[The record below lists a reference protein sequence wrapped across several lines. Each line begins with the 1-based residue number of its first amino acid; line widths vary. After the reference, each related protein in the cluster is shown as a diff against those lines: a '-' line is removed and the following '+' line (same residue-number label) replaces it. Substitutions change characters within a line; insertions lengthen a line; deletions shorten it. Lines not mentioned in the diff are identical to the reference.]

1 MSAIVSS
8 SFPSI
13 LPKRIFSVL
22 RTHATVIFRRIAP
35 MLLSK
40 PVVATDWSST
50 TEFCR
55 PEHSIPVPYR
65 MVPVKPGEYF
75 TSMKEWAEI
84 DVPAAAAALRRLFES
99 PALRAEL
106 GQKARAFVLD
116 HFSVAAVK
124 RDIEAFL
131 DA

>member
-1 MSAIVSS
+1 
-8 SFPSI
+8 
-13 LPKRIFSVL
+13 
-22 RTHATVIFRRIAP
+22 

-55 PEHSIPVPYR
+55 PEHSIPVRYK

-84 DVPAAAAALRRLFES
+84 DVSAAAAALRRLFES
-99 PALRAEL
+99 SALRAEL
-106 GQKARAFVLD
+106 GQKARTFVLD

-124 RDIEAFL
+124 RDVEAFL
-131 DA
+131 DV